1 MGHPDKHYGA
11 SGGVRSGVRTG
22 GARALK
28 PLLAATLATTCVSPL
43 SPFFSLLRTVTPA
56 APSLRPSPRTVHLV
70 LLQGVMSAVSAG
82 MLIYAACVEMLAGDF
97 VMDAHLWRSAVSRQA
112 LALASL
118 LLGVAAMAAI
128 G

>member
-1 MGHPDKHYGA
+1 MSPSLFPPFLLPSLPSFADA
-11 SGGVRSGVRTG
+11 D
-22 GARALK
+22 AR
-28 PLLAATLATTCVSPL
+28 TLA
-43 SPFFSLLRTVTPA
+43 
-56 APSLRPSPRTVHLV
+56 HLV

-97 VMDAHLWRSAVSRQA
+97 VMDAHLWRSAVGRQA